1 MTCFLWMAAISP
13 ADSKMYQVSK
23 ACATE
28 PAHPQGKR
36 MDIRQVCSILTGGMP
51 VRLIAGYKAPPVMWK
66 K

>member
-1 MTCFLWMAAISP
+1 
-13 ADSKMYQVSK
+13 MYQVSK

-28 PAHPQGKR
+28 PAHTQGKR